1 MDKELEHLETL
12 FNLPLEWEIK
22 YFIYFTQNKNDKNN
36 KNKND
41 KNKKLLFLL
50 SKYITYGSNNIYH
63 NKFYCFSII

>member
-1 MDKELEHLETL
+1 ML

-22 YFIYFTQNKNDKNN
+22 YFIYFTQNKNKNDKNKNN